1 MVEDE
6 QVDRIAQ
13 LEERLDRMEALLTRK
28 LDRMTQR
35 LEEIGTTLQN
45 RTARL
50 VHAQAVYL
58 GDHTA
63 LTFLESG
70 QRIYVDTLSRD
81 IGVHLLAQGRWES
94 QTMALFRRLV
104 RPGDHVLDIGAN
116 HGIYALQ
123 AAQATGPTG
132 QVHAFEPNPRL
143 AELAAASLAANA
155 YSWAKLHP
163 VAVGDVPGEAELT
176 FNPKSAGGGN
186 IHPGRGPAKAE
197 RLMVKMV
204 ALDQFFPDPSFH
216 VDVIKMDIEG
226 YEGRALRGMA
236 GLLERSPDLRM
247 IMEFSPALLARGGVK
262 APEVAAQLQ
271 ALGLQV
277 WKIDGRGQLE
287 ARSWDW
293 VAGAETGLTNL
304 LVAREAPAA

>member
-1 MVEDE
+1 MVEDDAA
-6 QVDRIAQ
+6 DRIAR
-13 LEERLDRMEALLTRK
+13 LEERLERMEALLSRR
-28 LDRMTQR
+28 LDRLGQR

-63 LTFLESG
+63 LTFLENG

-94 QTMALFRRLV
+94 QTLALFRRLV

-163 VAVGDVPGEAELT
+163 VAVGDTPGEAELT
-176 FNPKSAGGGN
+176 FNPKSSGGGN

-197 RLMVKMV
+197 RLTVKMV
-204 ALDQFFPDPSFH
+204 ALDSFFPEPDFR

-236 GLLERSPDLRM
+236 RLLQRAPDLRM